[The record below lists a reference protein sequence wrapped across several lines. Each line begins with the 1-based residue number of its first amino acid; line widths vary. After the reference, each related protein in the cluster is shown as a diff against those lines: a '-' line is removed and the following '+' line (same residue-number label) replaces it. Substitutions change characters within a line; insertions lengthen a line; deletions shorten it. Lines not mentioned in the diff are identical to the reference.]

1 MIYSAGDKACKPSQA
16 IVSTK
21 ELVPKTPSDRSTH
34 DRNQNG
40 VFESH
45 EISTPS
51 TPTSAHTI
59 DAFEVDI
66 EAMKPAQSQ
75 ENLRK
80 GFTNEDSSGSDSR
93 VWPGQAHW
101 REKTLAAKRKNRSC
115 QWLTRLDKRIQIAI
129 KITIVLLVVGVA
141 VGVGFGISKSLGA
154 RIWQPGDDR
163 R

>member
-1 MIYSAGDKACKPSQA
+1 MVSLAEDKACKPAQA
-16 IVSTK
+16 IVSTR
-21 ELVPKTPSDRSTH
+21 ELVSKAASNRSTH
-34 DRNQNG
+34 DRNLDG
-40 VFESH
+40 RLESH
-45 EISTPS
+45 ENSAPS

-59 DAFEVDI
+59 NAFDVDI

-80 GFTNEDSSGSDSR
+80 GSTNGNRFRSDSS

-115 QWLTRLDKRIQIAI
+115 QCLTRLNKRAQIAI
-129 KITIVLLVVGVA
+129 KIAIVLLVVGVA